1 VIAPAA
7 PSRKPAAE
15 RQPSI
20 DTQETDSRP
29 TSRVEHHPPPFE
41 WSLQN
46 QNGNGRR
53 LGRRSLRAPPRA
65 AQRMLDACRYM
76 DVLVVLAAVFGVFLL
91 ANASHLGVRGLVAF
105 LDMRITVK
113 NVLLLALFGWV
124 MHASLVG
131 FGLYR
136 ERQLEDPM
144 GYAGRLVAACL
155 VGAIPL
161 ALFPLASTTGAV
173 RPITVAGFVAV
184 AVLALSALR
193 WLVWLAAAPPPAA
206 AVRNVLIVGSGRRAA
221 NLYHELQHHGHDGV
235 RVYGFV
241 DSSTDGA
248 DEDIACRMLGT
259 LEDLEDILV
268 RHVID
273 DVLITLPIKS
283 RYEAIQDTIAL
294 CERLGIRAA
303 YLADIFQSSLARP
316 ALERTGQ
323 FPVVRMHMVTDDH
336 RLLIK
341 RAMDLIG
348 GGLGLAVLSP
358 LMVLIAVAIKITSRG
373 PVIFK
378 QERYGLNK
386 RRFWMY
392 KFRTMVA
399 NAELMQAE
407 LEAQNEATGPVFKIR
422 NDPRVTSLGRVLRR
436 TSLDE
441 LPQLFNVLHGDMSLV
456 GPRPLPVRDV
466 HRFSES
472 WLMRRFSVPPGVTGL
487 WQISGRSDVGF
498 DRWVAL
504 DLEYIDRWSLGLD
517 LVILAKTLPA
527 VVRGRGAA

>member
-7 PSRKPAAE
+7 VSRAAPPE
-15 RQPSI
+15 RESSVTTSES
-20 DTQETDSRP
+20 DARP
-29 TSRVEHHPPPFE
+29 LPRTEHRAPPFE
-41 WSLQN
+41 RSPQPG
-46 QNGNGRR
+46 NGNGRR
-53 LGRRSLRAPPRA
+53 LGRRALRAPPRA
-65 AQRMLDACRYM
+65 AQRMLDACRYL
-76 DVLVVLAAVFGVFLL
+76 DIVVVLAAVFGVFLL
-91 ANASHLGVRGLVAF
+91 ANANHLGVRGIVAF

-144 GYAGRLVAACL
+144 GYAIRLIGACL
-155 VGAIPL
+155 LGTIPL

-184 AVLALSALR
+184 TVMALAALR

-206 AVRNVLIVGSGRRAA
+206 AVRNVLIVGSGPRALH
-221 NLYHELQHHGHDGV
+221 LYHELHQHGHDSV

-241 DSSTDGA
+241 DSYTEAA
-248 DEDIACRMLGT
+248 DEDIASRMLGT
-259 LEDLEDILV
+259 LDDLEDILM

-283 RYEAIQDTIAL
+283 SYESIQDTIAL

-336 RLLIK
+336 RLLVK
-341 RAMDLIG
+341 RAMDLAG
-348 GGLGLAVLSP
+348 GGLGLICLAP
-358 LMVLIAVAIKITSRG
+358 LMIMIAIAIKVTSRG

-422 NDPRVTSLGRVLRR
+422 NDPRVTALGRLLRR

-441 LPQLFNVLHGDMSLV
+441 LPQLFNVLRGDMSLV

-517 LVILAKTLPA
+517 FLILAKTLPA